1 MNSGGGTMY
10 RIFQNL
16 KYFFIREK
24 RSYIFLS
31 ILLLFLALWTIFP
44 AMILG
49 IIIDKTITQTFTW
62 QTLIL
67 LVGSLAGLHFLRYI
81 LDYFYHYGINK
92 KGQQL
97 SFEMR
102 FDYIEHLFRMDTEF
116 FEQFSKGDLISRV
129 TNDLEIVKNAATRL
143 FQDLTYSVSVLI
155 FVFSAMFFTINPYL
169 TVIVFIS
176 LPTILLYINSKKR
189 QMNLLWQKHQKIYS
203 RMTETVF
210 ESIEGTRVIRSF
222 VQEENDVDKLCEVI
236 TDDIESWR
244 NIATKEMRF
253 TFLFELTNN
262 IAYFLT
268 FAIGVLFIMSG
279 MITVGQL
286 VTFSMYLAMIAGPIL
301 NLSTI
306 FNQINQVIV
315 SQERIHEVM
324 SAKATV
330 TDLPTSSSLMTF
342 NKIEFKDVYFTYPF
356 DDKPT
361 IKGISFTIEKG
372 QTIGIVGPTG
382 SGKSTIIRQLLRE
395 FNINQG
401 EILIDGKN
409 IINYNIA
416 DVLSLLGY
424 VPQSNV
430 LVEGELIENLLIGD
444 PNADPYILE
453 QSIRIADF
461 KKDVDFLP
469 YGLNTRVGE
478 FGSGLSGG
486 QKQRLSI
493 ARALIKNPQILLLD
507 DSLSAVDGKTEQT
520 IIKHLKK
527 ERADKTNII
536 ISHRFSAIKEADL
549 IMVIN
554 DGKIEA
560 IGQHH
565 ELLSSNQWYQDQNY
579 YQSRLGGDK

>member
-1 MNSGGGTMY
+1 MIKIY
-10 RIFQNL
+10 QNL

-31 ILLLFLALWTIFP
+31 ILLLALALWTVFP
-44 AMILG
+44 AAILG
-49 IIIDKTITQTFTW
+49 MIIDKTINQSFTMSSLW
-62 QTLIL
+62 T
-67 LVGSLAGLHFLRYI
+67 LVGALAGLHILRYI

-92 KGQQL
+92 KGQEL
-97 SFEMR
+97 SFELR
-102 FDYIEHLFRMDTEF
+102 YDYIKHLFSMDTTF
-116 FEQFSKGDLISRV
+116 FEKYSKGDLISRV

-155 FVFSAMFFTINPYL
+155 FVFLAMFITINPYL
-169 TVIVFIS
+169 TLMVFIS
-176 LPTILLYINSKKR
+176 LPSVLLYINSKKS
-189 QMNLLWQKHQKIYS
+189 QMNLLWQEHQKIYS

-210 ESIEGTRVIRSF
+210 ESIEGTKVVRSF
-222 VQEENDVDKLCEVI
+222 VQEDNDVEKLKKVI
-236 TDDIESWR
+236 TDDVNSWR

-268 FAIGVLFIMSG
+268 FAIGIVFIMSG
-279 MITVGQL
+279 LITVGQL

-315 SQERIHEVM
+315 SQERVYEVLNA
-324 SAKATV
+324 SSTV
-330 TDLPTSSSLMTF
+330 QDSVTSSSIMTF
-342 NKIEFKDVYFTYPF
+342 NKIEFKNVYFKYPF

-361 IKGISFTIEKG
+361 IKGITFTILKG

-395 FNINQG
+395 FNINKG
-401 EILIDGKN
+401 EILIDGRN
-409 IINYNIA
+409 ITQYNIA

-424 VPQSNV
+424 VPQSHV
-430 LVEGELIENLLIGD
+430 LVEGDLKENILVGD
-444 PNADPYILE
+444 PKASQYLLE
-453 QSIRIADF
+453 RSIKIADF
-461 KKDVDFLP
+461 EKDVNFMP
-469 YGLNTRVGE
+469 YGLNTKVGE

-493 ARALIKNPQILLLD
+493 ARALIKDPEILLLD

-520 IIKHLKK
+520 IIKHLKN
-527 ERADKTNII
+527 ERKDKTNII
-536 ISHRFSAIKEADL
+536 ISHRFSAIKEADV
-549 IMVIN
+549 IMVVN
-554 DGKIEA
+554 EGHIES
-560 IGQHH
+560 IGTHQ
-565 ELLSSNQWYQDQNY
+565 ELLTCNQWYQEQNY